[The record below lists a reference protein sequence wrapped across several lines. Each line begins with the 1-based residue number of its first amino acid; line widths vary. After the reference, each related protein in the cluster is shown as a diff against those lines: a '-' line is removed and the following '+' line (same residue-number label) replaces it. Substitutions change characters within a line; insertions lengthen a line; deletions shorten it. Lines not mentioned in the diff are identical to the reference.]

1 MTLSG
6 RYGFVKIRAVVGLAL
21 TLLGCE
27 TKQKVFYIYQTERNS
42 PPAILQTGYQIP
54 GDSLELRPQM
64 AAPRFSV
71 LVADSNGIDDISG
84 AVLRI
89 RSVSLNRIIARPNA
103 HSTEDC
109 AALDYRDFDT
119 VGIQSLVART
129 YPGLN
134 NYWMSR
140 AQGGLFL
147 GPPLCAFDSV
157 CTAFPGIQGSTSAL
171 GLRLTGCGTRPFGS
185 YLAHWSLQPPA
196 AIPPRNIFVTYVD
209 VTYIGVSVTVY
220 DGAGDSAGAAFPDL
234 RIIYTTDEERHTK
247 P

>member
-1 MTLSG
+1 MIPLG
-6 RYGFVKIRAVVGLAL
+6 RYGFVKTCAAMGLAL
-21 TLLGCE
+21 TLVGCG
-27 TKQKVFYIYQTERNS
+27 TKEKVFYIYQTERNS
-42 PPAILQTGYQIP
+42 PPAILQMGPQISD
-54 GDSLELRPQM
+54 DSLELRPQM
-64 AAPRFSV
+64 EAPRFSV

-89 RSVSLNRIIARPNA
+89 RSVALNRIIARPNA
-103 HSTEDC
+103 YLSEVC

-119 VGIQSLVART
+119 VGIQSLVAHI
-129 YPGLN
+129 YPGLS

-157 CTAFPGIQGSTSAL
+157 CAAFPGIQGSTSAL
-171 GLRLTGCGTRPFGS
+171 GLRLTPCYTRPFGS
-185 YLAHWSLQPPA
+185 YLAHWSLQPPVA
-196 AIPPRNIFVTYVD
+196 TPPRNIFVTYVD

-220 DGAGDSAGAAFPDL
+220 DGTGDSTGAALSNL
-234 RIIYTTDEERHTK
+234 RIIYTTDEERHTE